1 VLCCAVL
8 CCAVLCCAVLCCAGV
23 LLFSAI
29 GKSKKS
35 KKSKNNAEK
44 GKTDGRRESFPFKLL
59 LRGLPHNFES
69 VNKLTHNGSGKNYII
84 VLFNEIRKIINRTN
98 VLKHS
103 ELTVRIVYMFTYA
116 CLSV

>member
-1 VLCCAVL
+1 MLCCAVL
-8 CCAVLCCAVLCCAGV
+8 CWSAAF
-23 LLFSAI
+23 FSTW
-29 GKSKKS
+29 KDLSKKS